1 VLTLSARS
9 GPVPASLPAR
19 PRFRAVNG
27 GPGCSSLEGG
37 LSESGLYRVQEFTDP
52 PQLGVNPFSW
62 GNKTNNI
69 FMEAPAGVGFSYCDT
84 AAGCQ
89 HTDTAQAVDNLAAL
103 KDFFSKFPE
112 LAKND
117 FWITGESYA
126 GIYIPTLAQQV
137 ILDNAKS
144 PAVPIALKGILV
156 GNGCIGNEAG
166 HCGND
171 PTGLNDYHDIQI
183 WRGHALV
190 SETNYDNIMKNCV
203 WDNQNAKCEQE
214 LQAAANAIGDI
225 DIYYLYNTCDD
236 PVLNRGAPIPRGSM
250 LARVQKARQA
260 RRIAAGQDPLSTDPN
275 CYATAASLQAYLNQA
290 DVKDA
295 LHVAKAIDY
304 SLCSNNGTFQYNSNI
319 ADERKTVYPTIT
331 ASGVTVVVYNGGE
344 WSWGRNGASSSAS
357 NRLTPVLPSLP
368 LSLNPRRGRPLR
380 ALHGQRVSTL
390 TPACPLTRALRCMH
404 AHANANRILTAPT

>member
-1 VLTLSARS
+1 MDAEPFTIALAPGAAALRRAEARDAAAVGEPHAGRLSVSHTHTRS
-9 GPVPASLPAR
+9 LVRR
-19 PRFRAVNG
+19 PRRFNG

-37 LSESGLYRVQEFTDP
+37 FSESGLYRVQEFTSP

-84 AAGCQ
+84 AAGCK
-89 HTDTAQAVDNLAAL
+89 HTDTAQAVDNLAAI
-103 KDFFSKFPE
+103 KDFFGKFPE

-137 ILDNAKS
+137 IEDNAKS
-144 PAVPIALKGILV
+144 PAVPINLKGILV

-203 WDNQNAKCEQE
+203 WDNQRCVRARH
-214 LQAAANAIGDI
+214 
-225 DIYYLYNTCDD
+225 
-236 PVLNRGAPIPRGSM
+236 RGAATRASPASHRLLLYLFL
-250 LARVQKARQA
+250 LAAPSATRSCRPPPTPSATSTCTTCTTRATTPCSTAARPSRAAPCSRACRRRA
-260 RRIAAGQDPLSTDPN
+260 RR
-275 CYATAASLQAYLNQA
+275 AAS
-290 DVKDA
+290 
-295 LHVAKAIDY
+295 
-304 SLCSNNGTFQYNSNI
+304 
-319 ADERKTVYPTIT
+319 
-331 ASGVTVVVYNGGE
+331 
-344 WSWGRNGASSSAS
+344 
-357 NRLTPVLPSLP
+357 
-368 LSLNPRRGRPLR
+368 PRAR
-380 ALHGQRVSTL
+380 
-390 TPACPLTRALRCMH
+390 TR
-404 AHANANRILTAPT
+404 

>member
-1 VLTLSARS
+1 MSTALSDTYS
-9 GPVPASLPAR
+9 GYLDAGKGKHLHYFFTASLNNPATD
-19 PRFRAVNG
+19 PLVLWFNG

-52 PQLGVNPFSW
+52 PQLGVNPYSW

-84 AAGCQ
+84 AAGCK

-103 KDFFSKFPE
+103 KDFFGKFPE
-112 LAKND
+112 LQKND

-137 ILDNAKS
+137 IEDNAKS

-156 GNGCIGNEAG
+156 GNGCIGNAAG

-203 WDNQNAKCEQE
+203 WDNQSAKCDAE

-250 LARVQKARQA
+250 LARVQKARQE
-260 RRIAAGQDPLSTDPN
+260 RRIAAGLDPLSTDPN
-275 CYATAASLQAYLNQA
+275 CYATASALQGYLNTA
-290 DVKDA
+290 EVKAA
-295 LHVAKAIDY
+295 LHVPAAIDY
-304 SLCSNNGTFQYNSNI
+304 SLCSNNGTFQYSSNI

-331 ASGVTVVVYNGGE
+331 ASGVTVVIYNGE
-344 WSWGRNGASSSAS
+344 ADLCVPYTDNE
-357 NRLTPVLPSLP
+357 
-368 LSLNPRRGRPLR
+368 
-380 ALHGQRVSTL
+380 
-390 TPACPLTRALRCMH
+390 
-404 AHANANRILTAPT
+404 